1 MSHEMEVTV
10 EQPENGDIGCG
21 APCVE
26 ANNFTGG
33 ITEVQCSNFSFRN
46 KSSNNASSF
55 RIEALLASAS
65 DTKNESSSATMNK
78 DYKLDAFLNDESY
91 SGPLS
96 SVSSDSSP
104 SISPGCEN
112 QEHYKDDVDA
122 NDAER
127 DINSYQGFPPYYN
140 ISNSAFMF
148 CSSNNVSGRSESDL
162 KYPLEDIRGQL
173 NFPQLPQLEFLRQP
187 YLYYPRITEMELS
200 GQHTVY
206 GKNRRPRTAFTS
218 QQLLELEK
226 QFKVSKYLSRPK
238 RYEVA
243 NNLLLS
249 ETQVKIWFQ
258 NRRMKWKRSKKINDS
273 KKMAH
278 NVASASN
285 STQYNE
291 VKKITPETNTPA
303 NTEHLESNQEHQLTS
318 SNSLTGQTKL
328 AVSPNYVKHD
338 RCTNGNSII
347 AKQSM
352 LRLDQEKCNVFKP
365 YIT

>member
-10 EQPENGDIGCG
+10 ESPESIDIDRS
-21 APCVE
+21 APCPE
-26 ANNFTGG
+26 ANNFAAG
-33 ITEVQCSNFSFRN
+33 ITDVQCSNFSFRN

-55 RIEALLASAS
+55 RIEAILASAS
-65 DTKNESSSATMNK
+65 DTKNESPNAPMNK

-112 QEHYKDDVDA
+112 QEHYKDDVDT

-127 DINSYQGFPPYYN
+127 DTNSYQGFPPYYN
-140 ISNSAFMF
+140 LSNSAFMF
-148 CSSNNVSGRSESDL
+148 CSSNNVSGRNESEL

-187 YLYYPRITEMELS
+187 YLYYPRLTEMELS

-258 NRRMKWKRSKKINDS
+258 NRRMKWKRSKKMNDS
-273 KKMAH
+273 KKLAH
-278 NVASASN
+278 NTASVTNNA
-285 STQYNE
+285 QYNE
-291 VKKITPETNTPA
+291 VKKIASDNIIQPNAETPETNA
-303 NTEHLESNQEHQLTS
+303 EHQLA
-318 SNSLTGQTKL
+318 SNNLPSQAKL
-328 AVSPNYVKHD
+328 AVSSNYIKHD
-338 RCTNGNSII
+338 RCTNGNSIT